1 MKGLRMPLG
10 VTALYGALLA
20 LVGLVLGGLV
30 GSKRPKLNV
39 SLGDGG
45 HRSLIEANRRHMN
58 WVENVPVLIVLMA
71 IIELNGASSM
81 WLHVMGGT
89 LLAGRV
95 IHPFG
100 IDATNMRRIPRFVG
114 ASLTILVALGAI
126 GTLLWQH
133 FR

>member
-1 MKGLRMPLG
+1 MALP
-10 VTALYGALLA
+10 VTALYGSLLT
-20 LVGLVLGGLV
+20 LVGLVLGFLV
-30 GSKRPKLNV
+30 GSQRPTLKQ

-58 WVENVPVLIVLMA
+58 WLENVPVLIVLLA
-71 IIELNGASSM
+71 VAELNGASSL
-81 WLHVMGGT
+81 WLHALGGT

-100 IDATNMRRIPRFVG
+100 IDATSAQKWPRFVG
-114 ASLTILVALGAI
+114 ATLTGFVAVGLC

>member
-1 MKGLRMPLG
+1 MPLE
-10 VTALYGALLA
+10 VTALYGSLLA
-20 LVGLVLGGLV
+20 LVGVVLGGLV
-30 GSKRPKLNV
+30 GAQRPKLNV

-58 WVENVPVLIVLMA
+58 WVENVPLLVILLA
-71 IIELNGASSM
+71 IIELNGAASHT

-89 LLAGRV
+89 LLAGR
-95 IHPFG
+95 IMHPFG
-100 IDATNMRRIPRFVG
+100 IDATNMRRMPRFVG
-114 ASLTILVALGAI
+114 ASLTILVVLAAI

>member
-1 MKGLRMPLG
+1 MPLE
-10 VTALYGALLA
+10 VTALYGSLLA
-20 LVGLVLGGLV
+20 LVGMVLGGLV
-30 GSKRPKLNV
+30 GAQRPKLNV

-58 WVENVPVLIVLMA
+58 WVENVPLLVVLLA
-71 IIELNGASSM
+71 IIELNGASSA

-89 LLAGRV
+89 LLAARI

-100 IDATNMRRIPRFVG
+100 IDATNMRRTPRFVG
-114 ASLTILVALGAI
+114 TALTLLVTLTAV